1 MILEAKKTDF
11 EYKNGDI
18 YFGFGLFINLHLN
31 KIYVII
37 RRPSD
42 LTPVLEELSKFN
54 VINSSDILDW
64 EKKIESNGLCITI
77 QPTELYGFDWD
88 LYHDGNEKE
97 NNSQFKTECSNCT
110 HRLLLISVLCNYFAR
125 ENHNYP
131 FCSPAFIL

>member
-31 KIYVII
+31 KIYVLI

-42 LTPVLEELSKFN
+42 LTTVLEELSKFN

-64 EKKIESNGLCITI
+64 EKKLKVMG
-77 QPTELYGFDWD
+77 Y
-88 LYHDGNEKE
+88 
-97 NNSQFKTECSNCT
+97 
-110 HRLLLISVLCNYFAR
+110 V
-125 ENHNYP
+125 
-131 FCSPAFIL
+131 

>member
-64 EKKIESNGLCITI
+64 EKKLKVIG
-77 QPTELYGFDWD
+77 Y
-88 LYHDGNEKE
+88 
-97 NNSQFKTECSNCT
+97 
-110 HRLLLISVLCNYFAR
+110 V
-125 ENHNYP
+125 
-131 FCSPAFIL
+131 

>member
-18 YFGFGLFINLHLN
+18 YFGFGLSINLHLN

-37 RRPSD
+37 RLPSD

-64 EKKIESNGLCITI
+64 EKKLKVIG
-77 QPTELYGFDWD
+77 Y
-88 LYHDGNEKE
+88 
-97 NNSQFKTECSNCT
+97 
-110 HRLLLISVLCNYFAR
+110 V
-125 ENHNYP
+125 
-131 FCSPAFIL
+131 

>member
-31 KIYVII
+31 KIYVLI

-54 VINSSDILDW
+54 VINSSEILDW
-64 EKKIESNGLCITI
+64 EKKLKVMG
-77 QPTELYGFDWD
+77 Y
-88 LYHDGNEKE
+88 
-97 NNSQFKTECSNCT
+97 
-110 HRLLLISVLCNYFAR
+110 V
-125 ENHNYP
+125 
-131 FCSPAFIL
+131 

>member
-1 MILEAKKTDF
+1 MVL
-11 EYKNGDI
+11 
-18 YFGFGLFINLHLN
+18 
-31 KIYVII
+31 I

-88 LYHDGNEKE
+88 LTMMEMKKRIRPLKKY
-97 NNSQFKTECSNCT
+97 
-110 HRLLLISVLCNYFAR
+110 I
-125 ENHNYP
+125 
-131 FCSPAFIL
+131 

>member
-1 MILEAKKTDF
+1 MIIEKKKTDF

-64 EKKIESNGLCITI
+64 EKKLKVIG
-77 QPTELYGFDWD
+77 Y
-88 LYHDGNEKE
+88 
-97 NNSQFKTECSNCT
+97 
-110 HRLLLISVLCNYFAR
+110 V
-125 ENHNYP
+125 
-131 FCSPAFIL
+131 

>member
-31 KIYVII
+31 KIYVLI

-64 EKKIESNGLCITI
+64 EIKIESNGLCITI

-97 NNSQFKTECSNCT
+97 NKTFEEIYITIESKYNK
-110 HRLLLISVLCNYFAR
+110 
-125 ENHNYP
+125 P
-131 FCSPAFIL
+131 GK

>member
-1 MILEAKKTDF
+1 MMLEAKNTDF

-31 KIYVII
+31 KIYVLI

-64 EKKIESNGLCITI
+64 EKKLKVIG
-77 QPTELYGFDWD
+77 Y
-88 LYHDGNEKE
+88 
-97 NNSQFKTECSNCT
+97 
-110 HRLLLISVLCNYFAR
+110 V
-125 ENHNYP
+125 
-131 FCSPAFIL
+131 

>member
-18 YFGFGLFINLHLN
+18 YFGFWLFINLHLH

-64 EKKIESNGLCITI
+64 EKKLKVIG
-77 QPTELYGFDWD
+77 Y
-88 LYHDGNEKE
+88 
-97 NNSQFKTECSNCT
+97 
-110 HRLLLISVLCNYFAR
+110 V
-125 ENHNYP
+125 
-131 FCSPAFIL
+131 

>member
-1 MILEAKKTDF
+1 MILESKKTDF

-64 EKKIESNGLCITI
+64 EKKLKVIG
-77 QPTELYGFDWD
+77 Y
-88 LYHDGNEKE
+88 
-97 NNSQFKTECSNCT
+97 
-110 HRLLLISVLCNYFAR
+110 V
-125 ENHNYP
+125 
-131 FCSPAFIL
+131 